1 MNIDFKATN
10 LELTEP
16 LKAYILEKI
25 GGLNKVLKRVEAES
39 GALYAV
45 VEVARTTN
53 HHRKGDIYY
62 AETNLHLPTK
72 TLRAEATADDIRK
85 AIDSVREKLREE
97 IEKYSE
103 KK

>member
-1 MNIDFKATN
+1 
-10 LELTEP
+10 
-16 LKAYILEKI
+16 
-25 GGLNKVLKRVEAES
+25 
-39 GALYAV
+39 
-45 VEVARTTN
+45 
-53 HHRKGDIYY
+53 
-62 AETNLHLPTK
+62 LHLPTK